1 MYYLKIVK
9 LIYLIFILTL
19 CLINNYVF
27 SQETKEILKQKERVE
42 FEFEFLDRNYWTI
55 KNGENL
61 LVISDYETGDNLIWK
76 FKFLDQKLNIYRE
89 EELELDRSYRL
100 IDQYKNQDQ
109 IFILYKK
116 NYSSE
121 KEYKIIILSNKNDKI
136 EEFQINSPFSFRVKK
151 IINIEENII
160 LSGETYQNKSIVVL
174 GE

>member
-121 KEYKIIILSNKNDKI
+121 KEYKI
-136 EEFQINSPFSFRVKK
+136 PRVKD
-151 IINIEENII
+151 
-160 LSGETYQNKSIVVL
+160 LSSL
-174 GE
+174 CAPF